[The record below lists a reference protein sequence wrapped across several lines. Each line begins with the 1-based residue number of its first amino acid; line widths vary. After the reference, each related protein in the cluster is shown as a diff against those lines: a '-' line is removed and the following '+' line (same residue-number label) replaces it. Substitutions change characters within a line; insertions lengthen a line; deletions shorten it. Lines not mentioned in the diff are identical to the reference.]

1 MANFQKPKI
10 KVGCQD
16 RMRALICA
24 YNKAW
29 RSQNL
34 LGQCADKLLLGH
46 VEHGAM
52 QQVMVGHHYKYYQR
66 GCGFGFLDFWARMI
80 HHPAVVSK
88 HGHQLSA
95 TMASYSLGNPSDVF
109 LFQITFHFLLGFL
122 DHIGGLPSGEK
133 EAFLN
138 CRSCL
143 KDCISSSL
151 FPFVCE
157 SRTK

>member
-1 MANFQKPKI
+1 
-10 KVGCQD
+10 
-16 RMRALICA
+16 
-24 YNKAW
+24 
-29 RSQNL
+29 
-34 LGQCADKLLLGH
+34 
-46 VEHGAM
+46 
-52 QQVMVGHHYKYYQR
+52 
-66 GCGFGFLDFWARMI
+66 MI

-95 TMASYSLGNPSDVF
+95 TMASYSHEVNMLRKELRLGNPSDVF